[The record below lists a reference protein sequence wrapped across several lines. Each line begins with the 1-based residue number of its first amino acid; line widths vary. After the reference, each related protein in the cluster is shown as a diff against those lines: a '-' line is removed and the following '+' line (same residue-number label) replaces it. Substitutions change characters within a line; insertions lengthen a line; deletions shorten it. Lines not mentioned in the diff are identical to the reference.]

1 MATQDVAKT
10 EDMDSAAAVV
20 SSASRARQDVSP
32 NPTGV
37 VDKSANILLGSS
49 LQRLLSVLA
58 LVAIDALALLMGLVL
73 AAYLAVGES
82 RVLELAYLAPV
93 LLVVWLAV
101 FAAHKLYDRAASR
114 RNPVML
120 LKALLWGVGL
130 LALGVIV
137 YPQVGFVPKETLLGA
152 FFIVLLNVGLRF
164 LYEQGVGFS
173 YRRGLGRIPTLIIG
187 NDEERARV
195 RQAIEKSSG
204 VYACVGELN
213 MNGKALSLPFLR
225 QVLDRTGARDV
236 VLTGPERLSDV
247 QFIDLLRSMWLR
259 KVKVKVVPSASIL
272 LDGEPV
278 LLQDI
283 GIPLLEVNYPRLN
296 KTQWAMKRMLDVAGS
311 LGGLLALSPLLLAVA
326 VLIKWTS
333 PGPVFFRQKRIGA
346 DEKIFL
352 CYKFRSMYVDA
363 EKRQAELEAR
373 NEADGAIFKIKN
385 DPRITPVGRFIRRW
399 SIDELP
405 QLMNV
410 LKGEMSLVGPRP
422 LPIRDFE
429 RMEELHKKRL
439 ATIPGLTGYWQI
451 SGRSHVSF
459 EDMVQLDLYYIE
471 NWSLNLDIKI
481 ILKTVGAVLRHEGA
495 Y

>member
-1 MATQDVAKT
+1 
-10 EDMDSAAAVV
+10 
-20 SSASRARQDVSP
+20 
-32 NPTGV
+32 
-37 VDKSANILLGSS
+37 
-49 LQRLLSVLA
+49 
-58 LVAIDALALLMGLVL
+58 
-73 AAYLAVGES
+73 
-82 RVLELAYLAPV
+82 
-93 LLVVWLAV
+93 
-101 FAAHKLYDRAASR
+101 
-114 RNPVML
+114 
-120 LKALLWGVGL
+120 
-130 LALGVIV
+130 
-137 YPQVGFVPKETLLGA
+137 
-152 FFIVLLNVGLRF
+152 
-164 LYEQGVGFS
+164 
-173 YRRGLGRIPTLIIG
+173 
-187 NDEERARV
+187 
-195 RQAIEKSSG
+195 
-204 VYACVGELN
+204 
-213 MNGKALSLPFLR
+213 
-225 QVLDRTGARDV
+225 
-236 VLTGPERLSDV
+236 
-247 QFIDLLRSMWLR
+247 MWLR
-259 KVKVKVVPSASIL
+259 RVKVQVVPSAPTLVDSK
-272 LDGEPV
+272 PV
-278 LLQDI
+278 LLQDV
-283 GIPLLEVNYPRLN
+283 GLPLLEVSYPRLN
-296 KTQWAMKRMLDVAGS
+296 NTQWALKRLLDVAGS
-311 LGGLLALSPLLLAVA
+311 LLGVAVLSPLLLGVA
-326 VLIKWTS
+326 ALIKLTS

-481 ILKTVGAVLRHEGA
+481 ILKTVGAVLRHKGA